1 MTMEDAQVEERA
13 LNGVAET
20 EDVVTPWTV
29 TSVNDSGIDY
39 DKLISKSRLLR
50 KAFAFYAA
58 KLSSMQVHGA
68 IYAGKGHLIFYG
80 FF

>member
-1 MTMEDAQVEERA
+1 MTTEDVQVEERA

-50 KAFAFYAA
+50 KAFAFYGA
-58 KLSSMQVHGA
+58 KLTHAGA
-68 IYAGKGHLIFYG
+68 
-80 FF
+80 